1 MARPKPVVRVLR
13 PPPEPPPEPAPEEVE
28 GFIRDGRRPQASA
41 DVRERPQASANARGR
56 LRGEKVA
63 VTRDDGRE
71 RVRMT
76 VYLRPETRAMLARVC
91 ADEGREASIVVDEA
105 VWGFLRARGA
115 PR

>member
-28 GFIRDGRRPQASA
+28 GFIRDGR
-41 DVRERPQASANARGR
+41 RPQASANARGR

-105 VWGFLRARGA
+105 VWGFLRARNT